1 MSCKLGKNKSKG
13 NEQIAF
19 VFSSNSTKMKLA
31 KSESNVTANILK
43 SCKAY
48 FAITF
53 RNFACMKV
61 IILQTHNESGSSS
74 CIIYKDQIQS
84 KEETKKLL

>member
-19 VFSSNSTKMKLA
+19 VFSSNSTKRKLA
-31 KSESNVTANILK
+31 KSEINVTSNILK

-53 RNFACMKV
+53 RNFRLHKGNYFA
-61 IILQTHNESGSSS
+61 NA
-74 CIIYKDQIQS
+74 
-84 KEETKKLL
+84 